1 MPHRRP
7 SEQDFYTDMSGLG
20 QPAVNPGMLIGA
32 GVAAGILWLAFR
44 ARAQDAAEVLELSV
58 TLEGNPPATSD
69 QKALATML
77 RERLPEACPGAPTLN
92 KVIKRTPVKTDTGI
106 RIVYTFDA
114 NFAGDFDPENPF
126 LRPAVAECMLAFI
139 KANAAFGSRVVGIRA
154 QRIS

>member
-1 MPHRRP
+1 MGRRA
-7 SEQDFYTDMSGLG
+7 SEQDFYTDELDGLG
-20 QPAVNPGMLIGA
+20 QVSPGMLVGA
-32 GVAAGILWLAFR
+32 GVAAAALFFFIRNR
-44 ARAQDAAEVLELSV
+44 AEAQAAEVLELSV
-58 TLEGNPPATSD
+58 TLEGNPPSTDD
-69 QKALATML
+69 QRALATML

-126 LRPAVAECMLAFI
+126 VRPAVAQCIEAFV